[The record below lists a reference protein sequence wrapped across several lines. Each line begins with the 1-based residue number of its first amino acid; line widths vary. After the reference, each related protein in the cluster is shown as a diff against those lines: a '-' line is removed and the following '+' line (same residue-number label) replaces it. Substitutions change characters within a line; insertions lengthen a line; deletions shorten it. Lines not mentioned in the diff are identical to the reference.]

1 MSLRKRNTDKE
12 DVKSCDKYE
21 GRFCAKKEKSVFIVK
36 RKKRRGIQVYRQIT
50 EEKVYQTLKVISN
63 STSVLCRKEEW

>member
-50 EEKVYQTLKVISN
+50 EEKVY
-63 STSVLCRKEEW
+63 